1 MKFWKI
7 TGFITGL
14 VVAVVITQKY
24 RRKSSSNKRSDTR
37 YTVDDLMTDQEL

>member
-7 TGFITGL
+7 TGFLTGL

-24 RRKSSSNKRSDTR
+24 RRKLVSSKRSDTR
-37 YTVDDLMTDQEL
+37 YTVDDLMTDQDL